1 MRRRL
6 LLGLPFAAAAG
17 ATTFPPARGD
27 LVFVLNSGD
36 ASLSLIDRTTLIE
49 RRRVPMLREP
59 HHLCFTP
66 DGKEIVIGES
76 GGNELFFT
84 DPVTGDWKR
93 RVRVGNPYHLGYS
106 PDAKWLV
113 VCSLR
118 RDQIDIFE
126 ARTLELARRISIRDM
141 PSHLAFAPDSGTVF
155 CTLQG
160 TNQVVAIALATQ
172 AQLWVAEVGRAPAG
186 IAWVNGRLIVG
197 MTGSD
202 HAAVVD
208 PATGTVE
215 RRVQTGRG
223 AHAVYPAPDG
233 RVVYVTNRVDSGITA
248 LDATTLEV
256 ARTYPM
262 PGGPDC
268 LDFAPDGRLWITLRW
283 AGRVAVL
290 DPATG
295 GYETL
300 RVGRS
305 PHGIMVGAA
314 GA

>member
-1 MRRRL
+1 MHRRQL
-6 LLGLPFAAAAG
+6 LALVLGASAAQ
-17 ATTFPPARGD
+17 ATAFPPARGD

-36 ASLSLIDRTTLIE
+36 ASLSLIDRPTLTE

-84 DPVTGDWKR
+84 DPVTGEWKR
-93 RVRVGNPYHLGYS
+93 RVRVGNPYHLAYS
-106 PDAKWLV
+106 PDGKWLV

-118 RDQIDIFE
+118 RDQIDIYD
-126 ARTLELARRISIRDM
+126 ARTLELVRRHSIRDM
-141 PSHLAFAPDSGTVF
+141 PSHLAFAPDSGAVF

-160 TNQVVAIALATQ
+160 TNQAVAIDLASH
-172 AQLWVAEVGRAPAG
+172 AIRWVAEVGRAPAG
-186 IAWVNGRLIVG
+186 IAWLVVG
-197 MTGSD
+197 LTGSD
-202 HAAVVD
+202 HAAIVD
-208 PATGTVE
+208 PANGAVE
-215 RRVQTGRG
+215 RRVTTGRG
-223 AHAVYPAPDG
+223 AHAVYPSPDG
-233 RVVYVTNRVDSGITA
+233 RLVYITNRVDSGLTA
-248 LDATTLEV
+248 LDTASLNV
-256 ARTYPM
+256 ARSYPM

-268 LDFAPDGRLWITLRW
+268 LDFAPDGKVWITLRW

-290 DPATG
+290 DPEAGT
-295 GYETL
+295 YETL